1 VEENAAAADIK
12 LSANVIQRLDQL
24 INDKTVLG
32 ERYNE
37 TFMKMMDSE
46 NDK

>member
-1 VEENAAAADIK
+1 MK
-12 LSANVIQRLDQL
+12 LSTNVIMRLNEL
-24 INDKTVLG
+24 INDSSVQG

-46 NDK
+46 ND